1 MRTLKK
7 RPIKIH
13 NYTLKKKSINR
24 SLFKIKEIE
33 DIPQSIFKLNLNNT
47 NINNNIKMTSTMNY
61 KKTFVSLL
69 EQIAQV
75 KINRGEYIRSRSYTK
90 ARDSIVVMTGEITD
104 VKQLKG
110 IKGVGKS
117 VLSKLSEYIKTGKI
131 QYLEDAK
138 NDPVLLLTNVYG
150 IGPKKAID
158 LVKNHGIS
166 TIEDLK
172 IRKDELLNDK
182 QKIGLKYYED
192 ILKRIP
198 RNEIDAYETKIK
210 RIFNKVK
217 NQDSEFKIVGS
228 YRRGA
233 NDSGDIDIIVMD
245 PKNDVLMFHKFIDSL
260 IESGILIEVLSR
272 GDVKSLGVSKL
283 RGNPARRIDFM
294 FTPKSEYAF
303 ALLYF
308 TGSKEFNT
316 LMRARALTL
325 GYSMNEHGLY
335 HMENGVKT
343 TKMDKY
349 FAKELDV
356 FNFLGMEYK
365 APVDRKGAESVVY
378 IERSVPKKKSIKLES
393 SSLLQKYLKNG
404 PDSLN
409 EKETSD
415 LLIRADKAY
424 YGENTNDVSIMNDAQ
439 YDMLKEHAED
449 NYPECDA
456 LKNIAH
462 TTIKV
467 EKNKVKLPYEMWSLD
482 KEKTVKGVD
491 RRVSKY
497 PGKYVVSAKA
507 DGISIMYDSKNK
519 KLYSRGNGTYG
530 QDLSFMIPYLD
541 LPNYKDSVVRG
552 ELIIKKA
559 TFEKKYKGQFANP
572 RNFVAGVAN
581 AKKMNVKM
589 VKDLDVLA
597 YEIIKPKLEPSMQME
612 LLSNSSECGGNVIK
626 HMVVEHDEINTEFLS
641 KCLLD
646 WRENYPWEIDGVV
659 VCQDKLHERV
669 SGNPKHAF
677 AFKMVL
683 SDQIVEA
690 RVVDVIWEPSQQ
702 GYVKPKIKI
711 KPVEIGGA
719 KIEYATGHN
728 AAFIFKNKINVGSI
742 IQLIRSGDVIPKVH
756 KVIVASSE
764 GKAPPVEMDTV
775 WNETKID
782 LVLKDK
788 AKNQIVLMKS
798 IAAFFEKIGVVGL
811 GRGNIQRIID
821 AGFDTI
827 PKIVAMSIDDFM
839 TVEGFK
845 EKLSNKIYN
854 NIRSSI
860 EKTSIESLMAGTN
873 IFGRGMGEKRL
884 KFILT
889 QYPDILWSEESN
901 VDKLKKI
908 ADLPGFKEKTAQAFV
923 PHIKE
928 FIGFI
933 EKIGLLEQIR
943 NKVPQKINIDT
954 THPLNGKKIVFTG
967 IRDKDLQQKLET
979 FGVNISGG
987 VSKNTDFVIVKDV
1000 KDDTSKA
1007 EKARELGIQL
1017 MTPDMFRKYLTDLV

>member
-1 MRTLKK
+1 MKTLKK

-13 NYTLKKKSINR
+13 NYTLKKKSIGK
-24 SLFKIKEIE
+24 SLFKITNIQEIP
-33 DIPQSIFKLNLNNT
+33 INTFKLNLKKSD
-47 NINNNIKMTSTMNY
+47 NIDINMTTEMDYKQIFIK
-61 KKTFVSLL
+61 LL
-69 EQIAQV
+69 EQIAEV
-75 KINRGEYIRSRSYTK
+75 KVNRGEYIRSRAYTK
-90 ARDSIVVMTGEITD
+90 ARDSIILLDEKITNIN
-104 VKQLKG
+104 QLKTT
-110 IKGVGKS
+110 KGVGKS
-117 VLSKLSEYIKTGKI
+117 VLSKLNEYIKTGKI
-131 QYLEDAK
+131 QFLEDAK

-150 IGPKKAID
+150 IGPKKAND
-158 LVKNHGIS
+158 LVKNHNITS
-166 TIEDLK
+166 IDDLK
-172 IRKDELLNDK
+172 KNQEELLNDK
-182 QKIGLKYYED
+182 QKIGLKHYED

-198 RNEIDAYETKIK
+198 RSEIASYETKIK
-210 RIFNKVK
+210 TIFNQVK
-217 NQDSEFKIVGS
+217 NEGSEFKIVGS
-228 YRRGA
+228 YRRGTS
-233 NDSGDIDIIVMD
+233 DSGDIDIIIMD
-245 PKNDVLMFHKFIDSL
+245 PNNDVNMFHKFIDAL
-260 IESGILIEVLSR
+260 IEKNILIEVLSR
-272 GDVKSLGVSKL
+272 GDVKSLGVSKI
-283 RGNPARRIDFM
+283 RGKPARRIDFM
-294 FTPKSEYAF
+294 FTPRKEYAF

-335 HMENGVKT
+335 LMENGVKT
-343 TKMDKY
+343 TKMKKY
-349 FAKELDV
+349 FPKEQDV
-356 FNFLGMEYK
+356 FNFLGMQYK
-365 APVDRKGAESVVY
+365 EPTDRKGADSVVFVK
-378 IERSVPKKKSIKLES
+378 RTAPKKKSIAYKPLS
-393 SSLLQKYLKNG
+393 ILQKYLKNG
-404 PDSLN
+404 PSCLS
-409 EKETSD
+409 EKDTSD
-415 LLIRADKAY
+415 LLIQADNVY
-424 YGENTNDVSIMNDAQ
+424 YAENENNVPIMNDAQ
-439 YDMLKEHAED
+439 YDMLKEHAEE
-449 NYPECDA
+449 NYPDCEA

-462 TTIKV
+462 TTIEV

-491 RRVSKY
+491 RRVAKY

-507 DGISIMYDSKNK
+507 DGISILYDSKHK

-597 YEIIKPKLEPSMQME
+597 YEIIEPKLEPSMQMK
-612 LLSNSSECGGNVIK
+612 LLSNPSNYCGNVIK
-626 HMVVEHDEINTEFLS
+626 HMIVEHDEINTEFLS

-659 VCQDKLHERV
+659 VCQDKLHERI

-764 GKAPPVEMDTV
+764 GKAPPTEMDTV

-782 LVLKDK
+782 LVLRDK

-827 PKIVAMSIDDFM
+827 PKIVAMSVDDFM

-854 NIRSSI
+854 NIRTRI
-860 EKTSIESLMAGTN
+860 EKTSLESLMAGTN

-884 KFILT
+884 KIILT

-923 PHIKE
+923 PNIKE
-928 FIGFI
+928 FIDFI

-943 NKVPQKINIDT
+943 KKVPQKINIDT
-954 THPLNGKKIVFTG
+954 SHPLNGKKIVFTG

-979 FGVNISGG
+979 FGVNINGS
-987 VSKNTDFVIVKDV
+987 VSKNTDFVIVKDL

-1007 EKARELGIQL
+1007 EKAREFGIKM
-1017 MTPDMFRKYLTDLV
+1017 MTPDMFRKYLNDQV